1 MKPNAFNVLNDAEMA
16 AARLVAHVDLD
27 AIAANWRLM
36 DDMSGSANAGAVVK
50 ANAYGHGMAA
60 AAIALAHAGCTQ
72 FFTASIDEA
81 ITLRG
86 VLPENNH
93 DIAYFDGLDKADID
107 AVINLNITPS
117 INTPAQLKLLAQLA
131 ATEGKPIPA
140 MLQLDTGMN
149 RLGFNGEAATE
160 MLNSPDLATGD
171 WRLVF
176 THLIAGDN
184 PENPLNHLQLRRF
197 NALTAA
203 ISSVPRSI
211 AATAGIM
218 LGASKCEGGA
228 DFHDDVTR
236 PGLGLYGISPN
247 PNLPHG
253 LTPVLTL
260 SAKVLQIRNAL
271 KGETVGYD
279 ASHTLTRDSRLATIA
294 GGYADGIN
302 RKLSNQGNAAKDGMV
317 APMIGRVSMDVHV
330 IDITDWP
337 PHALNEG
344 DRVMLIGGGITVED
358 IAKKIDTIPY
368 EVLTTLGLRAKHHY
382 ASAIIEQF
390 DR

>member
-1 MKPNAFNVLNDAEMA
+1 MKPNAFNVLNDTEVA

-36 DDMSGSANAGAVVK
+36 DNMSGSANAGAVVK

-60 AAIALAHAGCTQ
+60 VAAVLAHAGCTR

-81 ITLRG
+81 IALRG
-86 VLPENNH
+86 VLPKKNH

-117 INTPAQLKLLAQLA
+117 INAPAQLKLLAQLA

-149 RLGFNGEAATE
+149 RGGFSGKTVEE
-160 MLNSPDLATGD
+160 MLNSPDLAAGD

-176 THLIAGDN
+176 THLIAADD

-197 NALTAA
+197 KALTAA
-203 ISSVPRSI
+203 APPAPRSI

-218 LGASKCEGGA
+218 LRASKCGA
-228 DFHDDVTR
+228 GFYGDVTR

-247 PNLPHG
+247 PNLPHD
-253 LTPVLTL
+253 LTPALTL
-260 SAKVLQIRNAL
+260 SAKVLQIRNAP
-271 KGETVGYD
+271 KGETVGYN

-302 RKLSNQGNAAKDGMV
+302 RKLGNRGNAAKDGMV
-317 APMIGRVSMDVHV
+317 APIIGRVSMDVHV

-337 PHALNEG
+337 PHVLNEG
-344 DRVMLIGGGITVED
+344 DRVMLIGGGITAED

-382 ASAIIEQF
+382 ASAIIKQF